1 MSKKFFSAQSHD
13 DVHDEWLPDPS
24 PLPHPSPLSLS
35 LDQHQPPS
43 LFDIFAH
50 VCFRFFFT
58 KQFITLPFNHKM
70 LLIFS
75 TGQCKSH
82 NEWLFLLWHC
92 NIDTQYWQK
101 GKNCSPRLSNT
112 LLCHNLSRIRHFHI
126 GHKTPTFL
134 VGST

>member
-1 MSKKFFSAQSHD
+1 MTTYMTNGFRTHRPSHI
-13 DVHDEWLPDPS
+13 
-24 PLPHPSPLSLS
+24 HPRSLS
-35 LDQHQPPS
+35 LWTSTSHLHS
-43 LFDIFAH
+43 LIFLLMF
-50 VCFRFFFT
+50 VFVFFFT

-126 GHKTPTFL
+126 RHKTPTFL
-134 VGST
+134 VGSTQLRTHVFM